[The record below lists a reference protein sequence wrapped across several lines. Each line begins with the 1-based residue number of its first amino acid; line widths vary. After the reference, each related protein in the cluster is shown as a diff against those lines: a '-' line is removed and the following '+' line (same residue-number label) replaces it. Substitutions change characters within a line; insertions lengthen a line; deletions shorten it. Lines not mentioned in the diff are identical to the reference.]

1 MSVRAGRSPGK
12 GAKAPPKKYITFDN
26 KRLTAF
32 PPASQITNTLAL
44 SVAKNP
50 LTSLAGLP
58 PSDVLQKLIL
68 SDTKIETFEGATEQ
82 PNLTTIA
89 LDRTPLG
96 ADKHVIEMALIVFGS
111 QIQIVSG
118 IQVTQQQRDYA
129 DAARENLREFLVTG
143 WILTSLRPAKILHR
157 KTRVRKTVHIDF
169 AGAAPAKAAGSQ
181 KGSTSTQESI
191 AERIRKI
198 KSEGSTLRA
207 SLLRLPTLDDLD
219 LDDDSD
225 DSDGY
230 GAPELDQLLSEMI
243 GLSREWNKKMEEPL
257 DEDKPKEKDEDIFK
271 TADAAA
277 QNNSVVRFRKSMR
290 RKQGPTDCSPP
301 RRTIGSPKRSP
312 QKEAEVQKYEERYPY
327 LLQKL
332 MEMRERERE
341 HKDDAES
348 TSETAEKPVEEKQP
362 KRAIVSPVDLSEESE
377 VKAVEEPKK
386 MSRLEELYMKRA
398 PRMENRVK
406 FAPQPE
412 EPRRKPVVELT
423 RGRRRTFGAT
433 PLLGLAGRPLDE
445 EEDEKEKQE
454 PEMVTPKRRR
464 TLGARSNSQAVF
476 DMVQKMMADPRG
488 APTDMM
494 EMMERSSA
502 KGRLMKTKSSGDHKD
517 IVLSPRPEGE

>member
-12 GAKAPPKKYITFDN
+12 GAKAPPKKYIQFEN

-32 PPASQITNTLAL
+32 PPASQLTNTLAL

-50 LTSLAGLP
+50 LTSLVGLP
-58 PSDVLQKLIL
+58 PSDILQKLIL

-129 DAARENLREFLVTG
+129 DAARANLREFLVTG

-169 AGAAPAKAAGSQ
+169 AGAATAKASASQ
-181 KGSTSTQESI
+181 KANSTSTQESI
-191 AERIRKI
+191 EERIRKI

-219 LDDDSD
+219 LDEDSD
-225 DSDGY
+225 GSDGY

-243 GLSREWNKKMEEPL
+243 GLSREWNKKGEEPL
-257 DEDKPKEKDEDIFK
+257 DEDTPKEKDEDIFK

-290 RKQGPTDCSPP
+290 RKQGPTDLSPP

-312 QKEAEVQKYEERYPY
+312 HKETDVQKYEERYPY

-332 MEMRERERE
+332 MEMRERE

-348 TSETAEKPVEEKQP
+348 TGVAPEKPVEEKP
-362 KRAIVSPVDLSEESE
+362 TRAILSPVEASEDSE
-377 VKAVEEPKK
+377 VKHVEEPKK
-386 MSRLEELYMKRA
+386 MSRLEELYAKRA

-406 FAPQPE
+406 FAPPPE
-412 EPRRKPVVELT
+412 ETRRKPIVELSK
-423 RGRRRTFGAT
+423 GRRRTFGAT
-433 PLLGLAGRPLDE
+433 PLLGLVGRPIDE
-445 EEDEKEKQE
+445 EEEEKEKQE
-454 PEMVTPKRRR
+454 QEMTTPKRRR
-464 TLGARSNSQAVF
+464 TLGGRSNSQAVF

-502 KGRLMKTKSSGDHKD
+502 KGRLIKTKSSGDHQD
-517 IVLSPRPEGE
+517 IVLSPKPEGE